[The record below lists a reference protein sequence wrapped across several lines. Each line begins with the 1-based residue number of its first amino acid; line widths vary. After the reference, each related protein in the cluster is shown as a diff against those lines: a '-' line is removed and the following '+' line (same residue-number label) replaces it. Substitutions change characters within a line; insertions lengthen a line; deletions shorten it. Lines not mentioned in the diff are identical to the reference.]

1 MFCPINV
8 YFLDAWGLLGFWKKK
23 QKPENKSDWSS
34 FQSNFFF
41 FFNHLSNLFALLGFT
56 KWQGY
61 FRAINLNALCSYGM
75 QPKTTGEKMKP

>member
-1 MFCPINV
+1 MPED
-8 YFLDAWGLLGFWKKK
+8 YWDSEKKNK
-23 QKPENKSDWSS
+23 NQKTNLIEAAFKAT
-34 FQSNFFF
+34 FF

-75 QPKTTGEKMKP
+75 QPKTTGEKMKQ

>member
-1 MFCPINV
+1 MLED
-8 YFLDAWGLLGFWKKK
+8 YWDSEKKK
-23 QKPENKSDWSS
+23 KKNTKPENKSDWSS
-34 FQSNFFF
+34 FQSNFF

-61 FRAINLNALCSYGM
+61 FGAINLNAPCSYGM

>member
-8 YFLDAWGLLGFWKKK
+8 YFLDAWGLVGFWKKK
-23 QKPENKSDWSS
+23 TKTRKQIWLKQLSK
-34 FQSNFFF
+34 QLFF